1 MRPAGEAGARGA
13 VAGGARRRGAAG
25 WLLQRVSAVFL
36 VYALGVHLW
45 TVHVVNSGRLTW
57 EVLTARLQDN
67 GLWTAYYLLFIPAV
81 VFHALNG
88 LWGILLDF
96 NPPPHARAALGVA
109 FWAAGLGLLAYGYF
123 GIRPLLG

>member
-1 MRPAGEAGARGA
+1 MRPAGGAGAHGA
-13 VAGGARRRGAAG
+13 AGARRGAAG
-25 WLLQRVSAVFL
+25 WLLQRVSAIFL

-57 EVLTARLQDN
+57 GVLAARLQDN
-67 GLWTAYYLLFIPAV
+67 GLWTAYYFLFIPAV

-96 NPPPHARAALGVA
+96 GPPPRARAVLGAV
-109 FWAAGLGLLAYGYF
+109 FWAAGLGLLLYGYF